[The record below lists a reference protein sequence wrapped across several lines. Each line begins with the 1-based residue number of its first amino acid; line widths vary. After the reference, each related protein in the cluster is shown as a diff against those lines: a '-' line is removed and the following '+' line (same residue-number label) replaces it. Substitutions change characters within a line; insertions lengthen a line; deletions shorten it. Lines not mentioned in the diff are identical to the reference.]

1 MEEDKLKEE
10 DIVVLSEE
18 EAYWTKLLKES
29 DTMLERLNSS
39 LKFESAC
46 NEMIKAK
53 LEKAK
58 NDSG

>member
-29 DTMLERLNSS
+29 DTVR
-39 LKFESAC
+39 KC
-46 NEMIKAK
+46 WK
-53 LEKAK
+53 
-58 NDSG
+58 D